1 MVASLV
7 PIANLQSPINQYMNL
22 TESFL
27 TALDSINANKL
38 RSVLTML
45 GVIIGVAA
53 VIALLAIGNG
63 FSASITDEITSL
75 GTNLISVSTDRDNSN
90 GYEALS
96 LDDVTALSN
105 PLNAPAIAEV
115 AASVQGNRLVTFG
128 GQSTQTSVAGVTA
141 NYLTINNLDSF
152 QLGDGFTQTD
162 LDTKAR
168 VAVLGAVIA
177 SDLFGDTFPIGQSV
191 KINGVSYEV
200 IGVMVESGGGIG
212 GNTDDNV
219 YIPLT
224 TAQAR
229 LYTDR
234 TRTGQ
239 KAVSSISAQAA
250 SSESVEDAVTQ
261 ITETLRRQHNL
272 GVGDEDDFFI
282 FDQSILLETAG
293 TVTAALTAFLGAI
306 AGISLVVGG
315 IGIMNIM
322 LVSVTERTR
331 EIGVRKAIGALKRD
345 ILAQFLLESL
355 VLSLLGG
362 IIGILLGWG
371 VSALAGNL
379 LEVNTVID
387 PATVALSAGFA
398 AAVGLIF
405 GIYPA
410 WRAASLRPIE
420 ALRYE

>member
-1 MVASLV
+1 MSIPDKCL
-7 PIANLQSPINQYMNL
+7 ANVEDHFIQSGHDCIFNRM
-22 TESFL
+22 SFFYHC
-27 TALDSINANKL
+27 NAH
-38 RSVLTML
+38 V
-45 GVIIGVAA
+45 VFVH
-53 VIALLAIGNG
+53 
-63 FSASITDEITSL
+63 
-75 GTNLISVSTDRDNSN
+75 
-90 GYEALS
+90 
-96 LDDVTALSN
+96 
-105 PLNAPAIAEV
+105 
-115 AASVQGNRLVTFG
+115 
-128 GQSTQTSVAGVTA
+128 
-141 NYLTINNLDSF
+141 
-152 QLGDGFTQTD
+152 
-162 LDTKAR
+162 
-168 VAVLGAVIA
+168 
-177 SDLFGDTFPIGQSV
+177 FGD
-191 KINGVSYEV
+191 
-200 IGVMVESGGGIG
+200 
-212 GNTDDNV
+212 D
-219 YIPLT
+219 
-224 TAQAR
+224 
-229 LYTDR
+229 
-234 TRTGQ
+234 
-239 KAVSSISAQAA
+239 
-250 SSESVEDAVTQ
+250 
-261 ITETLRRQHNL
+261 
-272 GVGDEDDFFI
+272 DDFFI

-410 WRAASLRPIE
+410 WRAASAGSRRWRRSWPRPGRP
-420 ALRYE
+420 APGRADAPG